1 MGETAKPTS
10 LLSSVLKKEQRALP
24 ALFSSE
30 AEIQDIKG
38 LPTSSAI
45 SSQPWRGRALW
56 GRVERA
62 RTYPGCFTSF
72 LVSVGVKVGAGD
84 GKSSI

>member
-10 LLSSVLKKEQRALP
+10 LLSSVLKKEQRVLL

-30 AEIQDIKG
+30 AETQGIKG
-38 LPTSSAI
+38 LPTSAL

-62 RTYPGCFTSF
+62 RTCPRCFTSF
-72 LVSVGVKVGAGD
+72 FVSDGVKVGAGD